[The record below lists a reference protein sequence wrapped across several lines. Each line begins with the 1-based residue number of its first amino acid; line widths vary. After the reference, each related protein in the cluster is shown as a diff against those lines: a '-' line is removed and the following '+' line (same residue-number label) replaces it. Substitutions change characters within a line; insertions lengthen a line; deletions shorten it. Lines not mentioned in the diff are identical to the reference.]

1 MQFLFHSGEYP
12 QQPWALQ
19 CFLVFKYDTERKIAR
34 GGFNFSPFEHYHARS
49 FSAYINDY
57 LSPEWISVSVAVFFF
72 FLALEGELMLSVLKL
87 LVMDILKLM
96 GSFAQRC
103 QALICGMCMP
113 IQWFCLVLP
122 CLLFICTAEWFRPG
136 TGACEYT
143 EQGGRV
149 LPALPFLLPRSWLL
163 EGASGFIVLSE
174 GSGHRI
180 YLRKLISLSCSLTFI
195 RSISH

>member
-96 GSFAQRC
+96 GSFAPEVPSAYLWYVR
-103 QALICGMCMP
+103 AHP
-113 IQWFCLVLP
+113 VVLP
-122 CLLFICTAEWFRPG
+122 
-136 TGACEYT
+136 GA
-143 EQGGRV
+143 
-149 LPALPFLLPRSWLL
+149 ALS
-163 EGASGFIVLSE
+163 
-174 GSGHRI
+174 
-180 YLRKLISLSCSLTFI
+180 SLHL
-195 RSISH
+195 HG